1 MRALIMLKY
10 IVHCYIKKRCPAPKG
25 VNMPNIKSQKKR
37 VLITKEEYL
46 RNKSIRSEVKNA
58 VKKFNAAIAAGDV
71 AEAEALLPVTV
82 SVINKA
88 KSDGVYHINT
98 ASRKIASLYKSLN
111 SVKA

>member
-1 MRALIMLKY
+1 
-10 IVHCYIKKRCPAPKG
+10 
-25 VNMPNIKSQKKR
+25 MPNIKSQKKR

-58 VKKFNAAIAAGDV
+58 VKKYNAAIAAGDV
-71 AEAEALLPVTV
+71 QQAEALLPVTV